1 MDVARLDDP
10 AAFLDLAGPFARR
23 AEGRNQLVLGIAAN
37 AAAGRHGFSP
47 FRGWVVVDG
56 EPVAAAVWTTPRN
69 PVIADPASDEA
80 LSTLIEAIVE
90 DARDAPGVT
99 GNVPAVDRFV
109 EAWTSRTGE
118 TATVT
123 LHQGVWELDH
133 VKDVAR
139 PPGLAEPATL
149 DEADLVTKWFI
160 DFEAEA
166 IPHHE
171 PPAWADVH
179 ASIEER
185 LTDEVSGAWVW
196 RVDGEPVSI
205 AGFSGTTGTGIR
217 VGPVYSPP
225 ECRRRGYA
233 TALVAALSAYLL
245 ASGYQRCF
253 LYTDL
258 ANPTANRIYATIGYR
273 QVAESSMLAFDR

>member
-1 MDVARLDDP
+1 MDLVALDDP

-23 AEGRNQLVLGIAAN
+23 DEGRNQLVLGIAAN

-56 EPVAAAVWTTPRN
+56 EPVAAAVRTPPRN
-69 PVIADPASDEA
+69 PVIAEPASDAA
-80 LSTLIEAIVE
+80 LTTLVDTIVE

-109 EAWTSRTGE
+109 EGWTSRTGE

-133 VKDVAR
+133 VEDVERA
-139 PPGLAEPATL
+139 PGLAGPAAL
-149 DEADLVTKWFI
+149 EEADLVTRWFI

-171 PPAWADVH
+171 PPEWDDVH
-179 ASIEER
+179 AAIEER
-185 LTDEVSGAWVW
+185 LADDGSGAWVW

-205 AGFSGTTGTGIR
+205 AGFSGGTGTGIR
-217 VGPVYSPP
+217 IGPVYSPP
-225 ECRRRGYA
+225 EHRRRGYA
-233 TALVAALSAYLL
+233 TALVSDLSASLL
-245 ASGYQRCF
+245 ASGYERCF

-258 ANPTANRIYATIGYR
+258 SNPTANRIYATIGYR
-273 QVAESSMLAFDR
+273 QVAESKMLAFER